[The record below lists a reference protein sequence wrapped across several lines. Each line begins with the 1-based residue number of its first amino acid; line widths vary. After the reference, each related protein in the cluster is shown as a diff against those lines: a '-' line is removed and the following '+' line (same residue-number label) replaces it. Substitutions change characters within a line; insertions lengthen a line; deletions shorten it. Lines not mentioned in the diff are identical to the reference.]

1 MWRRKVL
8 ATDSVR
14 WVHQWKCQVKRP
26 RRGAEKN
33 KFQMNYLWKVIAE
46 KRSLILTNCMDESQT
61 GCWSKI
67 MSVDHDVWV
76 CLWIKQ
82 NLYAFELGLLS
93 ETYCL
98 FLVQKFTYA
107 KMHECRSLL
116 YDIMWKP
123 LRLPTVWSYIDSDFI
138 YLELFMKQC

>member
-1 MWRRKVL
+1 MWKRKVL

-46 KRSLILTNCMDESQT
+46 KWVINTDKLHGWES

-67 MSVDHDVWV
+67 MSVDHEVWV

-98 FLVQKFTYA
+98 FLVHKFTYA
-107 KMHECRSLL
+107 KMHKFRSLL

-123 LRLPTVWSYIDSDFI
+123 LRLPTVWSYIDSEFI
-138 YLELFMKQC
+138 YFELFMKGC